1 MTKVMLID
9 DHPMINMGLAACL
22 EGTGRFTVCAQATT
36 LADAKRHIEE
46 ASPGGA
52 ESLPAVVIL
61 DVVLGDEN
69 GLDFLPFLENHCRA
83 NELPRPAV
91 LICSVLEE
99 PFRIQTAMKQGAS
112 GYVSKAESEAAL
124 IAAIDAVLRGGIH
137 LSDSH
142 SAQAIRSLGLY
153 ERLSKRELKV
163 LEMIKQ
169 NKSNAE
175 IADELFLSI
184 GTVRNHVSNIYF
196 KTETSSR
203 QELMKL

>member
-9 DHPMINMGLAACL
+9 DHPVTNKGLAACL

-46 ASPGGA
+46 ATPGGA
-52 ESLPAVVIL
+52 ESLPSVVIL
-61 DVVLGDEN
+61 DVILGDEN

-83 NELPRPAV
+83 NGLPKPAV

-99 PFRIQTAMKQGAS
+99 PFRIQTAMKLGAS
-112 GYVSKAESEAAL
+112 GYVSKAESETVL
-124 IAAIDAVLRGGIH
+124 IAAIDTLLRGEIH
-137 LSDSH
+137 LSDRH
-142 SAQAIRSLGLY
+142 SAQAMRTLGLY

-163 LEMIKQ
+163 YELLKQ
-169 NKSNAE
+169 NKSNKE
-175 IADELFLSI
+175 IAAELFLSVR
-184 GTVRNHVSNIYF
+184 TVGNYVSNIYF
-196 KTETSSR
+196 KTETNNR